1 MLDLLR
7 LSDEEQVR
15 SFGLPLADFLHVNF
29 ESVLDDEGLASNGLI
44 SFFEK
49 FIAWFKMIFE
59 KIKAFFE
66 GLAN

>member
-1 MLDLLR
+1 M
-7 LSDEEQVR
+7 Q
-15 SFGLPLADFLHVNF
+15 LADFLHVNF

-49 FIAWFKMIFE
+49 IIAWFKMIFE